1 MSTGQIISLTLQGAV
16 FLVWAGLMFSVL
28 FTLRDRA
35 QARTGDMISGPGAF
49 FTELKVWLRDPDD
62 KSMRNTLAF
71 ITFCLVMMVGQTAIM
86 G

>member
-16 FLVWAGLMFSVL
+16 FLVWAGLLVSVF

-35 QARTGDMISGPGAF
+35 QARTGETSGGPGAF

-62 KSMRNTLAF
+62 KSMRSTVFF
-71 ITFCLVMMVGQTAIM
+71 ITFCLALMVGQTAIM